1 MLLFLHQ
8 RATKEDGRKLSLFVH
23 ARGVVGMSYSQLPY
37 LGALYSL
44 ERVIPAQSSD
54 KQRAVFKMAAEE
66 CFLVSE
72 FGILLYMPICF
83 IFKDF
88 QFIFYSQPGWT
99 LVIGISLLIRFP
111 CPLISRNCPCSFHTT
126 VFQVPMPS
134 CMLLSACLGFLPL
147 LGLCSIPPTAPKIA
161 SHLS

>member
-72 FGILLYMPICF
+72 FGILLYMPVCF

-88 QFIFYSQPGWT
+88 QFIFYSQPG
-99 LVIGISLLIRFP
+99 
-111 CPLISRNCPCSFHTT
+111 
-126 VFQVPMPS
+126 
-134 CMLLSACLGFLPL
+134 
-147 LGLCSIPPTAPKIA
+147 
-161 SHLS
+161 